1 MHPLFV
7 RIDTVADE
15 YVVVVTR
22 EIPHIYDFS
31 MKRLINT
38 SSRPIDKQVL
48 ADVVSRWAQRKGI
61 KIGQT
66 NIGIVDVDAKSLY
79 YIDILAQRRRP
90 LDPDVLP
97 NQNEN
102 VMLPRPFP
110 ANVVGEIT
118 FILVY
123 ITDKVIRDR
132 EKNLLRQYCREMQ
145 ASTQRV
151 YKFSPCVYILNIYEE
166 TRLYSMC
173 IEP

>member
-7 RIDTVADE
+7 RVDLSGDP
-15 YVVVVTR
+15 VVIATT
-22 EIPHIYDFS
+22 EIPNIYDFS

-38 SSRPIDKQVL
+38 ASCPIDRQAL
-48 ADVVSRWAQRKGI
+48 ADVMFKWAQRKGI

-66 NIGIVDVDAKSLY
+66 NVGIVDIDAKSLY
-79 YIDILAQRRRP
+79 FIDILAQRRRP
-90 LDPDVLP
+90 LDPNVVP

-102 VMLPRPFP
+102 VVLPRAFP
-110 ANVVGEIT
+110 GNIVGEIT

-123 ITDKVIRDR
+123 ITDKVIHAR
-132 EKNLLRQYCREMQ
+132 EKNLLRQYCREIQ